1 MGEELNMSKVK
12 PRLVGILY
20 GSFAHQQ
27 KGIMKSIPIPT
38 SKKKVPMMDT
48 SNNLGIVIKSTE
60 LDGFIPLIDSKLT
73 EQGNIEQGN

>member
-1 MGEELNMSKVK
+1 MGEELNMSKDK

-38 SKKKVPMMDT
+38 SKKKVPIVDT
-48 SNNLGIVIKSTE
+48 SNNLGIVIKST
-60 LDGFIPLIDSKLT
+60 GARWFYPT
-73 EQGNIEQGN
+73 N

>member
-1 MGEELNMSKVK
+1 MGEELNISKDK

-38 SKKKVPMMDT
+38 SKKKVPM
-48 SNNLGIVIKSTE
+48 SGYIK
-60 LDGFIPLIDSKLT
+60 
-73 EQGNIEQGN
+73 